1 VKPPAFHYH
10 DPRTVSDVV
19 ALLAKCENAKLL
31 AGGQSLMPMLNMR
44 YVLPDDVIDLN
55 KVDALSFLREA
66 GDVLEIG
73 AMTRQRELEYSD
85 SVARSC
91 PLMREAILNVG
102 HRQTRNRGT
111 LAGSLCHLDPSA
123 ELVSV
128 ATAMGAIVHVSGPK
142 GTRKI
147 NFSDFPFG
155 YMMPSIEADE
165 LVTQVDF
172 PCWPAGHGF
181 SFVEFARRHGDFA
194 IASVAVLLEKDDGGT
209 IKRAALALGGVA
221 PVPVLMR
228 EVEEILVGQPS
239 GEDLFRAAG
248 EACRKVE
255 AVEDANAPSA
265 YRQHLAA
272 VLCRRALTMADA
284 RMSKVPKMG
293 NGA

>member
-1 VKPPAFHYH
+1 MKPPAFHYH

-19 ALLAKCENAKLL
+19 ALLAECENAKLL

-55 KVDALSFLREA
+55 KVDALSFLRKA
-66 GDVLEIG
+66 GGVLEVG

-128 ATAMGAIVHVSGPK
+128 ATAMGAIVHVAGPK
-142 GTRKI
+142 GERKLD
-147 NFSDFPFG
+147 FADFPFG

-228 EVEEILVGQPS
+228 EVEEILVGQPA

-248 EACRKVE
+248 EVCRKVE

-272 VLCRRALTMADA
+272 ALCRRALTMADA